1 MKNSIFIQE
10 CNVKFSSELVI
21 LAGLYKEEPNDDVHN
36 IGIKG
41 LSRYAGLNRELR
53 NLFNYTDNL
62 QEADYLVLPYKFTS
76 LNDSYLHY
84 LENEAGKI
92 NKPLLAFTID
102 DDETVYD
109 LQSGMYLFRSSV
121 NRNMKHLNERPMP
134 AFTADFFQN
143 NYITKGIPSIGYCGH
158 TLHGRKEL
166 LEILDHS
173 PIKTN
178 FILRSGFWAPEIS
191 NKYEA
196 KQMFIKN
203 MEENLFN
210 FCTRGAGNFS
220 YRFYETLMMGRIP
233 ILIDTNCE
241 LPFEKQLKKNAT
253 VLRLKSLDPDTLI
266 LLESKMQ
273 EIMNL
278 DQSYLTE
285 IQNKNRQF
293 WLDYYSPLGFCRN
306 LTKALR

>member
-1 MKNSIFIQE
+1 MKNSIFVQE

-21 LAGLYKEEPNDDVHN
+21 LAGLYNEEPNDDVHN
-36 IGIKG
+36 IGIRG
-41 LSRYAGLNRELR
+41 FGRYAGLNEELR
-53 NLFNYTDNL
+53 KLFNYTDNL
-62 QEADYLVLPYKFTS
+62 QEAEYLVLPYKFTS
-76 LNDSYLHY
+76 LDDSYLHY
-84 LENEAGKI
+84 LENEARKI
-92 NKPLLAFTID
+92 NKPLLAFAID

-109 LQSGMYLFRSSV
+109 LPSSMYLFRSSV
-121 NRNMKHLNERPMP
+121 NKKMKNLNERPMP

-143 NYITKGIPSIGYCGH
+143 KYITKGIPTIGYCGH

-166 LEILDHS
+166 LQILENS

-178 FILRSGFWAPEIS
+178 FIIRSGFWAPEID
-191 NKYEA
+191 NKYVA
-196 KQMFIKN
+196 KQIFIKN

-233 ILIDTNCE
+233 IFIDTECE
-241 LPFEKQLKKNAT
+241 LPFEEQLKGNAT
-253 VLRLKSLDPDTLI
+253 VLRLKSLDPDSLI
-266 LLESKMQ
+266 LLEYKMQ

-278 DQSYLTE
+278 DPSYLRE

-293 WLDYYSPLGFCRN
+293 WLNYYSPLGFCKT
-306 LTKALR
+306 LIKAII